1 MYIVQ
6 MSQKLPNVQL
16 HKEDETEQLICK
28 MFYLEKQMVY
38 LTNVKSRANG
48 NGKK

>member
-1 MYIVQ
+1 MDE
-6 MSQKLPNVQL
+6 K
-16 HKEDETEQLICK
+16 DETEQLICK